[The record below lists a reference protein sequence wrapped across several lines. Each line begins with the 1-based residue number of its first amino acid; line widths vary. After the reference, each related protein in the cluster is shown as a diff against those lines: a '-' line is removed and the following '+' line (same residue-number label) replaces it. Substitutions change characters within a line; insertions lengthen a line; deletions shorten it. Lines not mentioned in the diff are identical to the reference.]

1 MEIIAAQ
8 VADTETIAH
17 LLKKCGKY
25 LLELGIDQWHPSF
38 DYPNRNDV
46 TQDIAAQ
53 TLFVAKTGSDVQGVI
68 TLNQDQPP
76 EYVPVAWQG
85 DCHPIMVVHRLAVE
99 PGSQQQGIG
108 WRLMEFAEA
117 YARQNGFAAIRLDAY
132 SHNLRSLR
140 LYQKCG
146 FQNVGTIRFPGRQHS
161 FYCFEKILEQR

>member
-8 VADTETIAH
+8 VTDMEIIYC
-17 LLKKCGKY
+17 LLEKCGRY
-25 LLELGIDQWHPSF
+25 LFESGIDQWQPSL

-53 TLFVAKTGSDVQGVI
+53 TLFVAKTDADVQGVI

-76 EYVPVAWQG
+76 EYVPVAWQ
-85 DCHPIMVVHRLAVE
+85 CNRQPILVVHRLAVD
-99 PGSQQQGIG
+99 PGCHQQGIG
-108 WRLMEFAEA
+108 SYLMEFAQE
-117 YARQNGFAAIRLDAY
+117 YALRKGFAAIRLDAY
-132 SHNLRSLR
+132 SHNPRSLR

-146 FQNVGTIRFPGRQHS
+146 YQNVGTIRFPGRQYP